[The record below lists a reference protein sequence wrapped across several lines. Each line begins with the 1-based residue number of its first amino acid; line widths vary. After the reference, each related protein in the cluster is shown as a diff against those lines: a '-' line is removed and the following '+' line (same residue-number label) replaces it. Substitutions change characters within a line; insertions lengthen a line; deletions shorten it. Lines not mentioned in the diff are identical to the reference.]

1 MLQLEDR
8 GEGLPANVLDRILI
22 AEPVRPFDRIIHM
35 PLPTV
40 FAEVAE
46 TGRNAALRGNRMT
59 PPREHFRD
67 ACGRKTRLNRAL
79 SSPQTGAAGTDNDHI
94 ECMVG
99 KFVDV
104 R

>member
-1 MLQLEDR
+1 
-8 GEGLPANVLDRILI
+8 
-22 AEPVRPFDRIIHM
+22 M

-40 FAEVAE
+40 FTEVAE

-59 PPREHFRD
+59 PRREDFRD

>member
-1 MLQLEDR
+1 MFQLDDR
-8 GEGLPANVLDRILI
+8 GDGLPAHVLDRILI

-59 PPREHFRD
+59 PRREHFRD
-67 ACGRKTRLNRAL
+67 ACGRQTRLNRAL
-79 SSPQTGAAGTDNDHI
+79 SRPQTAVSVGAN
-94 ECMVG
+94 ELVG
-99 KFVDV
+99 STILKAC
-104 R
+104 